1 MAPTPLASAAAA
13 TLATTAALLALTAT
27 PAHAALR
34 CYSYAVRVPNQ
45 AFGYKAGFPTWK
57 PDCDPQYYK

>member
-1 MAPTPLASAAAA
+1 MTALRAGLAA
-13 TLATTAALLALTAT
+13 LAAALLLMLTSAPAPAT
-27 PAHAALR
+27 AALR

-45 AFGYKAGFPTWK
+45 AFGYRAGFPSWK